1 RAAGGLS
8 RPQGQRQLRPPAA
21 RPGGGGGTPAV
32 CAPLLQRR
40 GARLQ
45 RRHPARARPAGGAA
59 GRLPRRGLLRGRRAA
74 ARGGAGAAA
83 MSARMSLFAALALWL
98 LACAAPLAAQ
108 ERIDRYDIQVEIQA
122 DGSL

>member
-1 RAAGGLS
+1 
-8 RPQGQRQLRPPAA
+8 
-21 RPGGGGGTPAV
+21 
-32 CAPLLQRR
+32 
-40 GARLQ
+40 

-108 ERIDRYDIQVEIQA
+108 ERIDRYDIQVEVQA
-122 DGSL
+122 DGSLEVTELIRVQAEGRRIRRGIYRDFPTRYRDRY